1 MLQLGQVGG
10 RLAVELNG
18 RRRDARRR
26 QVRLFA
32 ARRILVVVTLAILV
46 LRVPRKQKKGPRS
59 NQIPNWGAIS
69 WLSTEFSCVSLGFS
83 RFDQVLLQYMKI
95 YLVFPCFL
103 RFYWVLLGF
112 TGFYWVL
119 LGFTR
124 FLKIYTGFLKILLGF
139 TEFLKIFLGFTG
151 FLKILLGFLRFYW
164 VS

>member
-103 RFYWVLLGF
+103 RFYWVS
-112 TGFYWVL
+112 